1 MDLRTFN
8 VFDRN
13 CRRQHIIREKRLW
26 RMRVLLVLFFW
37 GATTPFLAGCAGT
50 KPMPGPA
57 VAKILGVSEVFR
69 RGQIVDMTLGK
80 DVSFGRLVDHAASQD
95 VVFVG
100 EIHNDPTDHLIEV
113 QILQGLFARNSS
125 WTLAMEFFQQDQQA
139 VLDGYTMGE
148 MTEEEFLGKVDWKK
162 TWGFPYLYYRP
173 LMLMAKQQRLKVLA
187 LNAPADIVGK
197 VARDGLGSLD
207 VTQRAQLPRDID
219 LSNEAERTYVR
230 EAYGEHEHGDLK
242 NFQFFFE
249 AQCVWEETMARN
261 IADYMKDH
269 DQKVIVFSGNGH
281 IIWKFGIPD
290 RLRRRLPVS
299 LVTVMPFSL
308 YKTASFEKGIADFI
322 WFTGP

>member
-1 MDLRTFN
+1 
-8 VFDRN
+8 
-13 CRRQHIIREKRLW
+13 
-26 RMRVLLVLFFW
+26 
-37 GATTPFLAGCAGT
+37 
-50 KPMPGPA
+50 
-57 VAKILGVSEVFR
+57 
-69 RGQIVDMTLGK
+69 
-80 DVSFGRLVDHAASQD
+80 
-95 VVFVG
+95 
-100 EIHNDPTDHLIEV
+100 
-113 QILQGLFARNSS
+113 
-125 WTLAMEFFQQDQQA
+125 
-139 VLDGYTMGE
+139 
-148 MTEEEFLGKVDWKK
+148 
-162 TWGFPYLYYRP
+162 
-173 LMLMAKQQRLKVLA
+173 
-187 LNAPADIVGK
+187 VGK
-197 VARDGLGSLD
+197 EARDGLGSLD